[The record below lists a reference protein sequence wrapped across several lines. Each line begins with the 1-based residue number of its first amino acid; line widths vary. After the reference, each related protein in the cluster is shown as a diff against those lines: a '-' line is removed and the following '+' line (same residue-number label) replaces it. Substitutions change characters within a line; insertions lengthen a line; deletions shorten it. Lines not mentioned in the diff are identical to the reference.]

1 MYKKLSLL
9 LFVFAIFL
17 LLSACSSEK
26 ESQSVNEQ
34 LNESANEENTPK
46 EPKEPEIYTASIAA
60 IGDILIHSPVY
71 KDAAIGNNKYDFT
84 KMLKQVKPYLE
95 SADITV
101 ANSESVI
108 GGTEIGLS
116 SYPTFNSPYEV
127 GDALK
132 AVGVDVVTMAN
143 NHTLDRGEKAILNA
157 INYWDKIGM
166 TFVGA
171 ARNQEEAE
179 EIKTVT
185 KNNIVFSFLGYTYG
199 TNGIPVP
206 TGKEYLVNY
215 IDLDKMKSD
224 IERAKEIS
232 DVVVVNLHNGNEY
245 ERNFNQEQDKV
256 VQSLAD
262 YGADIVF
269 AHHPHVL
276 QPTKWY
282 EGVNGNKTFVIHS
295 LGNFLSGQDKLYT
308 RIGAIL
314 QLDVK
319 KTVEYDKNDNPIISI
334 EILNPQLLP
343 TYVKYQNRRNFEV
356 YPLYRLTNKDL
367 SNANGVYEEIKSHMS
382 QYMSELQ
389 FIEDSK

>member
-1 MYKKLSLL
+1 MYKKLGALIIVFTM
-9 LFVFAIFL
+9 LFLV
-17 LLSACSSEK
+17 ACNNEQDA
-26 ESQSVNEQ
+26 ENANENEQ
-34 LNESANEENTPK
+34 LNKEEPPIK
-46 EPKEPEIYTASIAA
+46 QKEPEMYTVSIAS

-71 KDAAIGNNKYDFT
+71 KDAYIGNDKYDFS
-84 KMLKQVKPYLE
+84 KMLKHVKPYLE

-116 SYPTFNSPYEV
+116 SYPAFNSPYEV

-132 AVGVDVVTMAN
+132 DVGVDVVTMAN
-143 NHTLDRGEKAILNA
+143 NHTLDRGEKAIINA
-157 INYWDKIGM
+157 ANYWDKLGI

-171 ARNQEEAE
+171 ARSQEEAE
-179 EIKTVT
+179 QIKTME

-245 ERNFNQEQDKV
+245 ERHFNQEQENV

-262 YGADIVF
+262 FGADIVF

-282 EGVNGNKTFVIHS
+282 EGENGNKTFVIHS

-314 QLDVK
+314 QVEVK
-319 KTVEYDKNDNPIISI
+319 KTVEYDENNNPTTSI
-334 EILNPQLLP
+334 EVLNPQLLP

-356 YPLYRLTNKDL
+356 YPLYQLTNNDL
-367 SNANGVYEEIKSHMS
+367 SNAKGVYEEIKNHMS
-382 QYMSELQ
+382 QYMPELQ
-389 FIEDSK
+389 FIE

>member
-9 LFVFAIFL
+9 LFVLTLFL
-17 LLSACSSEK
+17 LLNACSSEK
-26 ESQSVNEQ
+26 DNQSTNVNEQ
-34 LNESANEENTPK
+34 SSEENTPK
-46 EPKEPEIYTASIAA
+46 EPKEPEEYTASIAA

-71 KDAAIGNNKYDFT
+71 KDAAIGNNRYDFT
-84 KMLKQVKPYLE
+84 KMFKQVKPYLE
-95 SADITV
+95 SPDITV

-206 TGKEYLVNY
+206 SGKEYLVNY

-245 ERNFNQEQDKV
+245 ERNFNKEQDKI

-319 KTVEYDKNDNPIISI
+319 KTVEYDDNDNPIISI

-356 YPLYRLTNKDL
+356 YPLYRLTNNDL
-367 SNANGVYEEIKSHMS
+367 KGVYQEIKSHMS
-382 QYMSELQ
+382 QYMPEIQ